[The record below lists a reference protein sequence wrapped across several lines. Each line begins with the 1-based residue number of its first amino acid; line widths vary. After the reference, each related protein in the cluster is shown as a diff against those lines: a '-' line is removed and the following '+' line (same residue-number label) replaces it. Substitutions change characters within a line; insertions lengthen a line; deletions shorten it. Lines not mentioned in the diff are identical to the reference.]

1 MNAVQAFS
9 MSLKLR
15 FPVSFFQNGL
25 AYFSLLAVLVD
36 QPQDLQHGFPV
47 IANLHTPVAL
57 PVGWLRLDTRP
68 AATESLPVMKMI
80 GTTRV
85 ASCCCARGNEIGS
98 DDDVGPMVNQIRG
111 QCR

>member
-9 MSLKLR
+9 MSLKLG
-15 FPVSFFQNGL
+15 FPVSFFKNGL
-25 AYFSLLAVLVD
+25 AYFSQLAVLVD
-36 QPQDLQHGFPV
+36 QDLQHAFPV

-85 ASCCCARGNEIGS
+85 ASFCCARGNEIGS

>member
-1 MNAVQAFS
+1 MNV
-9 MSLKLR
+9 SLKLG
-15 FPVSFFQNGL
+15 FPVSFFKNGL
-25 AYFSLLAVLVD
+25 AYFSQLAVLVD
-36 QPQDLQHGFPV
+36 QDLQHAFPV